1 MPDPG
6 LEDGAARRPGGR
18 ARDAGRRKK
27 GSAIERTLAILEAV
41 AVAPRPRAASDV
53 AAALG
58 VPKPTVHRI
67 CLMLEREGFLRR
79 EPDAKRFTV
88 GPRLTHL
95 AQGGLRAAARLGARH
110 AILEGL
116 SREIRETCNLGVMDD
131 RSVVYIDRVEADWP
145 LRLHFEA
152 GSRVDPHCTA
162 MGKLFLAF
170 LPEGERKHLLDVLP
184 LNRYTPKTI
193 TRRAALER
201 ELARIRRL
209 GHSTDDEEFLL
220 GVVCVA
226 VPVRGPAGEVIAAV
240 ALQAPRARMS
250 LGDAT
255 RHLPRLK
262 RAAQHYADLFN
273 GENAGRRAG
282 AGRQATRNL

>member
-1 MPDPG
+1 MADRSPEQKAPRR
-6 LEDGAARRPGGR
+6 AASR
-18 ARDAGRRKK
+18 ARDASRRKK
-27 GSAIERTLAILEAV
+27 GSAIERTLAILEAM
-41 AVAPRPRAASDV
+41 AVASRPRAASDV

-88 GPRLTHL
+88 GPRLTRL

-116 SREIRETCNLGVMDD
+116 SREIRETCNLGILDD

-145 LRLHFEA
+145 LRLHFDA

-162 MGKLFLAF
+162 IGKLFLAYM
-170 LPEGERKHLLDVLP
+170 PDGERNRLLGNLP
-184 LNRYTPKTI
+184 LERHTPKTI
-193 TRRAALER
+193 TGRNALDR
-201 ELARIRRL
+201 ELSRIRRS
-209 GHSTDDEEFLL
+209 GYSTDDEEFLL
-220 GVVCVA
+220 GVVCLAAPIVN
-226 VPVRGPAGEVIAAV
+226 GEGEMIAAV
-240 ALQAPRARMS
+240 AMQAPRARMS
-250 LGDAT
+250 LREAQ

-262 RAAQHYADLFN
+262 RAAQRYGELFTGEMADRR
-273 GENAGRRAG
+273 NAA
-282 AGRQATRNL
+282 AADE

>member
-1 MPDPG
+1 MAAMAEKKAPRRA
-6 LEDGAARRPGGR
+6 AARS
-18 ARDAGRRKK
+18 RDPARRKK
-27 GSAIERTLAILEAV
+27 GSAIERTLAILEAM
-41 AVAPRPRAASDV
+41 AVASRPRAASDV
-53 AAALG
+53 ASALG

-116 SREIRETCNLGVMDD
+116 SREIRETCNLGILDD

-145 LRLHFEA
+145 LRLHFDA

-162 MGKLFLAF
+162 MGKLFLAYM
-170 LPEGERKHLLDVLP
+170 PEGERDRLLSALP
-184 LNRYTPKTI
+184 LARFTDKTI
-193 TRRAALER
+193 TGRAELDR
-201 ELARIRRL
+201 ELAKIRRA
-209 GHSTDDEEFLL
+209 GYSTDDEEFLM
-220 GVVCVA
+220 GVVCLAAPIVNA
-226 VPVRGPAGEVIAAV
+226 AGEVIAAV
-240 ALQAPRARMS
+240 AMQAPRARMS
-250 LGDAT
+250 LREAQ

-262 RAAQHYADLFN
+262 RAAQRYAEVFN
-273 GENAGRRAG
+273 GELADRAAGEAG
-282 AGRQATRNL
+282 

>member
-1 MPDPG
+1 MPERGVERGAPRRPEG
-6 LEDGAARRPGGR
+6 RTRDGA
-18 ARDAGRRKK
+18 RRKK

-53 AAALG
+53 AATLG

-116 SREIRETCNLGVMDD
+116 SREIRETCNLGVLDD

-145 LRLHFEA
+145 LRLHFDA

-162 MGKLFLAF
+162 MGKLFLAYM
-170 LPEGERKHLLDVLP
+170 PEGDRRRLLDALP
-184 LNRYTPKTI
+184 LTRYTPKTI
-193 TRRAALER
+193 TRRPALER
-201 ELARIRRL
+201 ELARIRRT
-209 GHSTDDEEFLL
+209 GYSVDDEEFLL
-220 GVVCVA
+220 GVVCLA
-226 VPVRGPAGEVIAAV
+226 VPILGGEDEVIAAV

-250 LGDAT
+250 LADAV
-255 RHLPRLK
+255 RHLPRLR
-262 RAAQHYADLFN
+262 RAAARYAEQFN
-273 GENAGRRAG
+273 GELADRRAS
-282 AGRQATRNL
+282 RQ

>member
-1 MPDPG
+1 MTTP
-6 LEDGAARRPGGR
+6 RR
-18 ARDAGRRKK
+18 K

-41 AVAPRPRAASDV
+41 AIAPRPRAASDI

-67 CLMLEREGFLRR
+67 CLMLERDGFLRR

-88 GPRLTHL
+88 GPRMTAM

-116 SREIRETCNLGVMDD
+116 SRAVRETCNMGVLDD

-145 LRLHFEA
+145 LRLHFDA

-170 LPEGERKHLLDVLP
+170 LPEGERQRLLRNLP
-184 LNRYTPKTI
+184 LQRYTPKTLVSHA
-193 TRRAALER
+193 RLNAELE
-201 ELARIRRL
+201 RIRRQ
-209 GHSTDDEEFLL
+209 GYAEDDEEFLI
-220 GVVCVA
+220 GVVCLA
-226 VPVRGPAGEVIAAV
+226 APIRDTDGSVIAAV

-250 LGDAT
+250 LKAAHK
-255 RHLPRLK
+255 HLPRLREAARQYGLLFRGELGDEKPK
-262 RAAQHYADLFN
+262 RTKPSDGKQRGN
-273 GENAGRRAG
+273 P
-282 AGRQATRNL
+282 

>member
-1 MPDPG
+1 MPERSPDRKAP
-6 LEDGAARRPGGR
+6 RRSGE
-18 ARDAGRRKK
+18 RRKK
-27 GSAIERTLAILEAV
+27 GSAIERTLAILEAM
-41 AVAPRPRAASDV
+41 AVAPGPRAASDV

-88 GPRLTHL
+88 GPRMTRL
-95 AQGGLRAAARLGARH
+95 AQGGLKASARLGARH
-110 AILEGL
+110 AILENL
-116 SREIRETCNLGVMDD
+116 SREIRETCNLGILDD

-162 MGKLFLAF
+162 MGKLFLAH
-170 LPEGERKHLLDVLP
+170 LPEGERKRLLGALP
-184 LNRYTPKTI
+184 LARYTAKTI
-193 TRRAALER
+193 TNRNALDR
-201 ELARIRRL
+201 ELDRIRRS
-209 GHSTDDEEFLL
+209 GYSTDDEEFLM
-220 GVVCVA
+220 GVVCLA
-226 VPVRGPAGEVIAAV
+226 APITDAKGAVIAAV

-250 LGDAT
+250 LRDAQ

-262 RAAQHYADLFN
+262 RAAQRYSEVFN
-273 GENAGRRAG
+273 GELAERRAG
-282 AGRQATRNL
+282 NQ

>member
-1 MPDPG
+1 MPDRG
-6 LEDGAARRPGGR
+6 LERGGTRRPAAR
-18 ARDAGRRKK
+18 AREAARRKK

-53 AAALG
+53 AAALA

-88 GPRLTHL
+88 GPRLTRL

-131 RSVVYIDRVEADWP
+131 RPVVYIDRVEADWP
-145 LRLHFEA
+145 LRLHFDA

-170 LPEGERKHLLDVLP
+170 LPDGERGRLLDSLP
-184 LNRYTPKTI
+184 LQRYTPNT
-193 TRRAALER
+193 TVRRAALER
-201 ELARIRRL
+201 ELARIRRA
-209 GHSTDDEEFLL
+209 GYSTDDEEFLL
-220 GVVCVA
+220 GVVCLA
-226 VPVRGPAGEVIAAV
+226 VPIQDPDGAVIAAI

-250 LGDAT
+250 LGDAAK
-255 RHLPRLK
+255 HLPRLR
-262 RAAQHYADLFN
+262 RAAQRYADLFN
-273 GENAGRRAG
+273 GELADDRAG
-282 AGRQATRNL
+282 AQ

>member
-1 MPDPG
+1 MAEPG
-6 LEDGAARRPGGR
+6 LENGSARRAGSR
-18 ARDAGRRKK
+18 AREVARRKK

-41 AVAPRPRAASDV
+41 AVAPRPRAASDLAV
-53 AAALG
+53 ALE

-170 LPEGERKHLLDVLP
+170 LPDGQRRHLLNALP
-184 LNRYTPKTI
+184 LTRYTPKTI

-226 VPVRGPAGEVIAAV
+226 VPIRGHTGDVIAAL
-240 ALQAPRARMS
+240 ALQAPRAR
-250 LGDAT
+250 LKLADAL
-255 RHLPRLK
+255 RHLPKLK
-262 RAAQHYADLFN
+262 RAAQRYADLFN
-273 GENAGRRAG
+273 GETAGREAG
-282 AGRQATRNL
+282 GERQATRTA

>member
-1 MPDPG
+1 MADRKAPKRP
-6 LEDGAARRPGGR
+6 AARP
-18 ARDAGRRKK
+18 RDALRRKK
-27 GSAIERTLAILEAV
+27 GSAIERTLAILEAM

-53 AAALG
+53 AATLG

-95 AQGGLRAAARLGARH
+95 AQGGLRAAARLGPRH

-116 SREIRETCNLGVMDD
+116 SREIRETCNLGILDD

-145 LRLHFEA
+145 LRLHFDA

-162 MGKLFLAF
+162 IGKLFLAYMQ
-170 LPEGERKHLLDVLP
+170 EGERDRLLSALP
-184 LNRYTPKTI
+184 LARFTDKTI
-193 TRRAALER
+193 TGRSELDR
-201 ELARIRRL
+201 ELAKIRRA
-209 GHSTDDEEFLL
+209 GYSTDDEEFLM
-220 GVVCVA
+220 GVVCLA
-226 VPVRGPAGEVIAAV
+226 APITNAAGEVIAAV
-240 ALQAPRARMS
+240 AMQAPRARMS
-250 LGDAT
+250 LRDAQ

-262 RAAQHYADLFN
+262 RAAQRYSAVFSGELAD
-273 GENAGRRAG
+273 RKSTG
-282 AGRQATRNL
+282 A